1 MPNYL
6 RLENFW
12 PEVQVIDLI
21 LHQLEREL
29 IRVIVICPRWDPG
42 VPPLGKEAII
52 LDCSVLLVNEASW
65 RTCVVILNDFFVGM
79 R

>member
-29 IRVIVICPRWDPG
+29 IRVIVICPR
-42 VPPLGKEAII
+42 
-52 LDCSVLLVNEASW
+52 
-65 RTCVVILNDFFVGM
+65 
-79 R
+79 